1 MPSRAYTETSI
12 KKLVDL
18 VDDDS
23 HTEFI
28 QNTSKNVHE
37 ESSTQRLHSPQGA
50 NSGNSPKR
58 RMSSVLPLENQLIN
72 MIILEEDHLSD
83 IAGLAFRSV
92 SKASLNLRTSQV
104 PVNVQSPEIL
114 TPQNKEE
121 VSFS

>member
-28 QNTSKNVHE
+28 QNTSKNVNE
-37 ESSTQRLHSPQGA
+37 ESSTQRLHSPQGV

-58 RMSSVLPLENQLIN
+58 RMSSVLPLEN
-72 MIILEEDHLSD
+72 
-83 IAGLAFRSV
+83 
-92 SKASLNLRTSQV
+92 
-104 PVNVQSPEIL
+104 
-114 TPQNKEE
+114 
-121 VSFS
+121 